1 MAWSSPRT
9 FAAGEVLTAANL
21 NTYVSD
27 DLSYLYGVRWGNGR
41 RNVLI
46 NSTQIDVWQRGTTF
60 AVGSSTK
67 TYTADRWA
75 AYRSGATGMTV
86 SRQTGPTGW
95 RYTMRVQRDSG
106 NSSTADL
113 QMIQALESA
122 DAYKLAGQ
130 TCQLKVNLRAGSNYS
145 PTSSLVTVKV
155 TYGTGTD
162 QDPTASWTGTTDALS
177 QTQAITTTATDYTF
191 DSISI
196 PSSATQ
202 VKVQISFTPTGTAS
216 TNDYVD
222 ITAVQLTAGQA
233 PGYERI
239 PAQETLALCQRY
251 YYQYGPFG
259 GSRYTSVG
267 WCYSSTVLY
276 AIFRFP
282 VSMRTS
288 PTVTF
293 SAAND
298 FTATNSTAAYNSTG
312 MAGSHVTPDQCL
324 ITCTVASGLTA
335 TQAAMFSNDQ
345 DTTNA
350 AIYVDAEL

>member
-1 MAWSSPRT
+1 MAWSSPY
-9 FAAGEVLTAANL
+9 AYVAGQTVTAANL
-21 NTYVSD
+21 NTY
-27 DLSYLYGVRWGNGR
+27 LSGNLQYLYDNRYGVGR
-41 RNVLI
+41 RNAII
-46 NSTQIDVWQRGTTF
+46 NSHMDVWQRGTSF
-60 AVGSSTK
+60 ALSSSTK

-75 AYRSGATGMTV
+75 VYRAATGCTV
-86 SRQTGPTGW
+86 SRQTGPTGQA
-95 RYTMRVQRDSG
+95 YAMRVQRDSG
-106 NSSTADL
+106 NASTTA
-113 QMIQALESA
+113 ITAYHALESL
-122 DAYKLAGQ
+122 DSYKFAGQ
-130 TCQLKVNLRAGSNYS
+130 TAYLKLTMKAGANFSAA
-145 PTSSLVTVKV
+145 SSSVTVKV

-162 QDPTASWTGTTDALS
+162 QSPEASWTGTTDALS
-177 QTQAITTTATDYTF
+177 TSQVITTTSTSYDF

-202 VKVQISFTPTGTAS
+202 VKVSVSFTPVGTAS
-216 TNDYVD
+216 TNDWVE
-222 ITAVQLTAGQA
+222 ISAAQLSVNPA
-233 PGYERI
+233 PTYERL
-239 PAQETLALCQRY
+239 PYKETLRLCQRY

-312 MAGSHVTPDQCL
+312 MAGGHVTPDQCL

>member
-46 NSTQIDVWQRGTTF
+46 NATQIDVWQRATTF

-122 DAYKLAGQ
+122 DTYKLAGQ

-162 QDPTASWTGTTDALS
+162 QDPTASWTGTTDALA

-216 TNDYVD
+216 TNDYLD

-239 PAQETLALCQRY
+239 PTQETLALCQRY
-251 YYQYGPFG
+251 YE
-259 GSRYTSVG
+259 
-267 WCYSSTVLY
+267 
-276 AIFRFP
+276 
-282 VSMRTS
+282 
-288 PTVTF
+288 
-293 SAAND
+293 
-298 FTATNSTAAYNSTG
+298 
-312 MAGSHVTPDQCL
+312 AGSHWWQGQATNTVSHWDTIYFKTTKRTITTPACSNTGAGNFGTSSTLANVDTNLFQ
-324 ITCTVASGLTA
+324 TYRTA
-335 TQAAMFSNDQ
+335 TGTGAGWYGDSW
-345 DTTNA
+345 T
-350 AIYVDAEL
+350 VDAEL

>member
-1 MAWSSPRT
+1 MAWTSPRT
-9 FAAGEVLTAANL
+9 WVSGETVTASLANTHWRD
-21 NTYVSD
+21 NFN
-27 DLSYLYGVRWGNGR
+27 YLYDNRYGVGR
-41 RNVLI
+41 RNAII
-46 NSTQIDVWQRGTTF
+46 NSHMDVWQRGTSF
-60 AVGSSTK
+60 ALSSSTK

-75 AYRSGATGMTV
+75 CYRAATGCTV
-86 SRQTGPTGW
+86 SRQTGPTGQA
-95 RYTMRVQRDSG
+95 YAMRVQRDSG
-106 NSSTADL
+106 NASTTA
-113 QMIQALESA
+113 ITAYHALESL
-122 DAYKLAGQ
+122 DSYKFAGQ
-130 TCQLKVNLRAGSNYS
+130 TAYLKLTMKAGANFSAA
-145 PTSSLVTVKV
+145 SSSVTVKV

-162 QDPTASWTGTTDALS
+162 QSPEASWTGTTDALS
-177 QTQAITTTATDYTF
+177 TSQVITTTSTSYDF

-202 VKVQISFTPTGTAS
+202 VKVSVSFTPVGTAS
-216 TNDYVD
+216 TNDWVE
-222 ITAVQLTAGQA
+222 ISAAQLSVNPA
-233 PGYERI
+233 PTYERL
-239 PAQETLALCQRY
+239 PYNETLRLCQRY